1 MQLALAV
8 FTLGLFAL
16 TVPASGADQAA
27 SSGDA
32 PRVALETSKGTIVIE
47 LYPDKTPKTVENFL
61 TYVRDGFYDGTIFH
75 RVIKG
80 FMIQG
85 GGFEADM
92 QQKATRAPIQN
103 EAATG
108 LSNERGTIS
117 MARTNDPNSAT
128 AQFFINTA
136 DNGPRGLDYQGASQA
151 GYAAF
156 GRVVEGMDVVD
167 AIAGVSTTR
176 KGMHADV
183 PAEPVV
189 IKHARVVGDDS

>member
-1 MQLALAV
+1 MQIALAI

-16 TVPASGADQAA
+16 AVPASAGD
-27 SSGDA
+27 DA
-32 PRVALETSKGTIVIE
+32 PAAANNPRVILETSQGDIVLE
-47 LYPDKTPKTVENFL
+47 LYPDKAPKTVENFL
-61 TYVRDGFYDGTIFH
+61 SYVESGFYSGTIFH
-75 RVIKG
+75 RVIAN

-85 GGFEADM
+85 GGFTANME
-92 QQKATRAPIQN
+92 QKKTKAPIEN

-128 AQFFINTA
+128 AQFFINTVN
-136 DNGPRGLDYQGASQA
+136 NGGLDYQGPHNP

-167 AIAGVSTTR
+167 AIAGVQTTR
-176 KGMHADV
+176 KGMFADV
-183 PAEPVV
+183 PAETVT
-189 IKHARVVGDDS
+189 IKSARVAGAE